1 MIAGYSDGFLSINR
15 LRIYRESHRS
25 YTRIYSLMHEFRKQ
39 TRHPQRQTVDGFLGA
54 SKRSQ
59 ASARPDGLHTIKRHV
74 GDFKRPEG
82 LHPISP
88 ARMRVN
94 RSMGQSPKSQ
104 DPGPT
109 IDPGK
114 QQPSLLH
121 MSLPGGDS
129 IKGGAGG
136 GRGKKDRT
144 RKHGKRSFIR
154 RWSFRTGLI
163 VALLVLLLGGFLGI
177 KTMLQLHKVLKG
189 GGKAAALQ
197 SNVKP
202 QLLKGEGDG
211 RINFLL
217 LGKGGDGHD
226 GPDLTDTM
234 LVASIDPL
242 NKTAALVSIPRD
254 LWVNVSGYGQMK
266 INAVYANAKY
276 HGLRVNPKDPTKA
289 ETDGI
294 NLAAQEVTKV
304 LGIPI
309 HYHVLMDFQAFKEAV
324 DAVGGVDVN
333 IPTALVDPTMAWENG
348 WNSVLAKQGMDHM
361 DGRQGLLY
369 VRSRHGSARGDYD
382 RTERQRQLIQA
393 LSQKVLSAGTYSNP
407 LKISQLLSAFGN
419 HVSTDLGVNDAL
431 RLMTIAKGISGS
443 SVNSIGLADP
453 PNNYVVN
460 GVVGSASVVR
470 PTAGFDVYADIQNYI
485 RNTLK
490 DPYIAKE
497 NATVAVFN
505 GTSTAGLA
513 TTTGD
518 KLKSFGYNVTKV
530 GSAPTVNYNKTILAD
545 LTGGKPYTKN
555 YLEKRF
561 GLSAVT
567 KLPDATIQAT
577 GADFVVILGQDAT
590 TNSQN

>member
-1 MIAGYSDGFLSINR
+1 MY
-15 LRIYRESHRS
+15 
-25 YTRIYSLMHEFRKQ
+25 EFRKQ
-39 TRHPQRQTVDGFLGA
+39 TQPPHRQAVDGFLGT
-54 SKRSQ
+54 SKRPQ
-59 ASARPDGLHTIKRHV
+59 ANQRLDGLHKVKRHV

-82 LHPISP
+82 LHPIP
-88 ARMRVN
+88 PVGMRVN
-94 RSMGQSPKSQ
+94 RSVGQSAKPQ
-104 DPGPT
+104 DSGLT
-109 IDPGK
+109 IGSGK
-114 QQPSLLH
+114 KQPSLLH
-121 MSLPGGDS
+121 MNLPGDDNS
-129 IKGGAGG
+129 IKENVRGK
-136 GRGKKDRT
+136 GKKDSAYKR
-144 RKHGKRSFIR
+144 GKRSFIR

-163 VALLVLLLGGFLGI
+163 GASLVLLLGGFLGI

-189 GGKAAALQ
+189 GGRAAALQ

-254 LWVNVSGYGQMK
+254 LWANVVGYGQMK

-276 HGLRVNPKDPTKA
+276 HDLKVDPKDPAKA
-289 ETDGI
+289 EADGI
-294 NLAAQEVTKV
+294 NLAAQEVTRV

-333 IPTALVDPTMAWENG
+333 VPTALVDPTMAWENG
-348 WNSVLAKQGMDHM
+348 WNSVLAKQGLDHM
-361 DGRQGLLY
+361 DGRQGLIY

-431 RLMTIAKGISGS
+431 RLMTIAKGIAGS
-443 SVNSIGLADP
+443 SVKSIGLADP

-460 GVVGSASVVR
+460 GMVGSASIVR
-470 PTAGFDVYADIQNYI
+470 PTAGFDTYADIQTYI

-497 NATVAVFN
+497 KAAVEVLN

-518 KLKSFGYNVTKV
+518 TLKSFGYSVTKV
-530 GSAPTVNYNKTILAD
+530 GSAPTANYSKTTLVD
-545 LTGGKPYTKN
+545 LTAGRKPYTKN

-561 GLSAVT
+561 GVSAIT

-577 GADFVVILGQDAT
+577 GADFVVILGRDAT